1 MRCKKKRQNLE
12 EKTSNRYQIV
22 KGVIM
27 WKFSTEFLCFLL
39 ASCIAPCKS
48 SKFSVTFP
56 KTLGNDDLHAT
67 TKKRNPLEANLRESL
82 KSKKLM
88 AEDCDKAKSLT
99 LLDHKTCTKRETTCL
114 QSCKHPVMAG
124 GGLSWLAAPGA
135 KSHPKHLRGFSQKH
149 FLLFSQCSIPW
160 TMASKST
167 EKNTSKCKKLQ
178 H

>member
-22 KGVIM
+22 KGPIM
-27 WKFSTEFLCFLL
+27 QKFLTEFLFLL

-48 SKFSVTFP
+48 SKFSVTIP

-67 TKKRNPLEANLRESL
+67 AKKRNPLEANLRESL

-99 LLDHKTCTKRETTCL
+99 LLDHKTCTKRGNNL
-114 QSCKHPVMAG
+114 PPI
-124 GGLSWLAAPGA
+124 L
-135 KSHPKHLRGFSQKH
+135 
-149 FLLFSQCSIPW
+149 
-160 TMASKST
+160 
-167 EKNTSKCKKLQ
+167 
-178 H
+178 